1 MTMQQNLALSFFLFL
16 LKLSHAHLSYLDFAD
31 EFSQMDILHLRKMF
45 SHTPKQQ
52 MKENSFSLIESNISC
67 WCCMMKEII
76 LSCSLSS
83 NVSGNTPK
91 AKIILLFRIYSFCVC
106 LHVCGMIHDMEI
118 KERGR
123 KTINLSVFPFC
134 GEMFTLKQKQA
145 KRSKYQTFVSQI
157 QHIFPFM
164 NMDKVIF
171 LFIDKMKK
179 NDLMI

>member
-1 MTMQQNLALSFFLFL
+1 
-16 LKLSHAHLSYLDFAD
+16 
-31 EFSQMDILHLRKMF
+31 
-45 SHTPKQQ
+45 
-52 MKENSFSLIESNISC
+52 
-67 WCCMMKEII
+67 
-76 LSCSLSS
+76 
-83 NVSGNTPK
+83 
-91 AKIILLFRIYSFCVC
+91 
-106 LHVCGMIHDMEI
+106 MIHDMEI

-164 NMDKVIF
+164 NMDNLIF

-179 NDLMI
+179 NDRSTTINKTVLI

>member
-76 LSCSLSS
+76 PVFAPPCFRKYPQSKNNFIISYILFLCVFARLWNDSRHGNKGKGQKNNQFVCISILWRNVYFKTKTSKTLEIS
-83 NVSGNTPK
+83 NICKPNTTY
-91 AKIILLFRIYSFCVC
+91 ISNI
-106 LHVCGMIHDMEI
+106 
-118 KERGR
+118 
-123 KTINLSVFPFC
+123 
-134 GEMFTLKQKQA
+134 
-145 KRSKYQTFVSQI
+145 
-157 QHIFPFM
+157 
-164 NMDKVIF
+164 
-171 LFIDKMKK
+171 
-179 NDLMI
+179 